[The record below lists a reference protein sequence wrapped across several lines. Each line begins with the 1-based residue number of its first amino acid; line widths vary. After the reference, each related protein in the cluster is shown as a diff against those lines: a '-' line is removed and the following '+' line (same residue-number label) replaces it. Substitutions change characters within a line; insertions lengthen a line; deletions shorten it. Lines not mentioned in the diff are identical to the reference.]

1 MTKEAHKKEKHYY
14 IYRFLNQENEV
25 LYVGKTYNQLKERIR
40 VHIKIGK
47 FTEKQLK
54 EIDKIQYIEIS
65 NPFDWHILEIFYI
78 NYFKAK
84 YNKEFQCQEELF
96 KLINTK
102 EIIGKYYWK
111 DVITKKEFLEILEN
125 SKSKYRRNGV
135 LKVQKET
142 QLTQK
147 EFNNLCTEL
156 QNSKKTSDK
165 INWLLINLLAYTS
178 IGLKN
183 ILMLKWKDIENEIN
197 KEHVPVELINFYK
210 ETINPFCNFKENDYI
225 ISSQK
230 DGFFPLSSA
239 SKKIKIFINHFYKGT
254 YNSRSFKN
262 IRENY
267 FAQTL
272 KKEDII
278 WLNTKKERK

>member
-1 MTKEAHKKEKHYY
+1 MSKRIEQKEKHYY
-14 IYRFLNQENEV
+14 IYRFLNKNNEV
-25 LYVGKTYNQLKERIR
+25 LYVGKTYNELLKRILGHVNLKLLTDSQLR
-40 VHIKIGK
+40 
-47 FTEKQLK
+47 
-54 EIDKIQYIEIS
+54 EIDKIQFIEIS
-65 NPFDWHILEIFYI
+65 NAFDWHILEIFYI

-96 KLINTK
+96 KIINTK
-102 EIIGKYYWK
+102 EIVGKYCWK
-111 DVITKKEFLEILEN
+111 DIITKKEFLEILEN
-125 SKSKYRRNGV
+125 SKNKYRRDGI

-147 EFNNLCTEL
+147 EFNNLCIEL
-156 QNSKKTSDK
+156 QNSKKISDK
-165 INWLLINLLAYTS
+165 INWFLINLLAYTS

-197 KEHVPVELINFYK
+197 KKRIPMELIVFYK
-210 ETINPFCNFKENDYI
+210 ETINPSSNFKESDYI
-225 ISSQK
+225 IPSQK
-230 DGFFPLSSA
+230 DGFLTLSNA
-239 SKKIKIFINHFYKGT
+239 SKKIKMLINRFYKGT

-267 FAQTL
+267 FTQAL

-278 WLNTKKERK
+278 WLNK